1 MPVQDDGRPVV
12 AGYDGSAES
21 RLALRWAVEEARL
34 RFLPLLVCHAWQW
47 PYPRLSLAPE
57 TTEVV
62 RRMGRRVLD
71 SGLTTAHELAP
82 RLRVRGQLVEGT
94 PAAAL
99 VSLSRAAELIAIGP
113 RGTGGPDE
121 LRIGSTVE
129 VAAHARCPVAV
140 VRRSGHP
147 RAGRVAIAMEVE
159 EATPDSQELAVAFE
173 EARLRRAALLIICL
187 CPENARDTRQA
198 AVRFNTSVAM
208 WEERYPTV
216 EVETLIETRSHVEVL
231 RHAADR
237 SDLLVVA
244 DREHD
249 DPVDP
254 AIGPV
259 CRVMLREAPCTIV
272 VTPSQA
278 RQASPRRERLVRS

>member
-1 MPVQDDGRPVV
+1 MPVQDDERPVV
-12 AGYDGSAES
+12 VGYDGSAES

-62 RRMGRRVLD
+62 RRMGKRVLD
-71 SGLTTAHELAP
+71 NGLTAAHELAP
-82 RLRVRGQLVEGT
+82 KVRVRGQLVEGT

-99 VSLSRAAELIAIGP
+99 VGLSGFAELIVIGP
-113 RGTGGPDE
+113 RGAGGPDE

-129 VAAHARCPVAV
+129 VAAYARCPVAV

-147 RAGRVAIAMEVE
+147 RAGRVAIAAEDASPE
-159 EATPDSQELAVAFE
+159 SAELGVAFE
-173 EARLRRAALLIICL
+173 EARLRRAELLIICL
-187 CPENARDTRQA
+187 CPENTRDTRQA
-198 AVRFNTSVAM
+198 AVRFNTNVAV
-208 WEERYPTV
+208 WEEKYPAV
-216 EVETLIETRSHVEVL
+216 EVESLIETRPHIEVL

-244 DREHD
+244 DRERD
-249 DPVDP
+249 DPMEP

-259 CRVMLREAPCTIV
+259 CRVMLREAPCTVV

-278 RQASPRRERLVRS
+278 WHPAPRRERLVRS

>member
-1 MPVQDDGRPVV
+1 MPVRDEGRSVV
-12 AGYDGSAES
+12 VGYDGSAES
-21 RLALRWAVEEARL
+21 RLALRWAIEDARL

-62 RRMGRRVLD
+62 RRMGRRVLE
-71 SGLTTAHELAP
+71 SGLMTARELAP
-82 RLRVRGQLVEGT
+82 KVPVHGRLVEGT
-94 PAAAL
+94 PAVAL
-99 VSLSRAAELIAIGP
+99 VGLSNDADLIAIGP
-113 RGTGGPDE
+113 RGAGDSEE

-140 VRRSGHP
+140 VRRPGHP
-147 RAGRVAIAMEVE
+147 RAGRVAIAVE
-159 EATPDSQELAVAFE
+159 DAAVDSQELAIAFE

-187 CPENARDTRQA
+187 CSEDTGDLRSV
-198 AVRFNTSVAM
+198 AVHFNTSVAV

-216 EVETLIETRSHVEVL
+216 VVETMIETRPHVEVL
-231 RHAADR
+231 RRAADR

-244 DREHD
+244 DREHH
-249 DPVDP
+249 DPLDP

-259 CRVMLREAPCTIV
+259 CRVMLSEAPCTVV

-278 RQASPRRERLVRS
+278 WSPSTRSELYVRG

>member
-1 MPVQDDGRPVV
+1 MPVQDEGRPVV
-12 AGYDGSAES
+12 VGYDGSAES
-21 RLALRWAVEEARL
+21 RLALRWAVEDARL

-71 SGLTTAHELAP
+71 SGLMAARELAP
-82 RLRVRGQLVEGT
+82 RVPVRGQLVEGT

-99 VSLSRAAELIAIGP
+99 VGLSNSAELIAIGP
-113 RGTGGPDE
+113 RGVGGPDE

-129 VAAHARCPVAV
+129 VAAHAHCPVAV
-140 VRRSGHP
+140 VRRPGHP
-147 RAGRVAIAMEVE
+147 RAGRVAIAVE
-159 EATPDSQELAVAFE
+159 DAGIDSTELGIAFE

-187 CPENARDTRQA
+187 CSEDAGDIRSA
-198 AVRFNTSVAM
+198 AVRFNTSVAL
-208 WEERYPTV
+208 WEEKYPLV
-216 EVETLIETRSHVEVL
+216 EVETMIETRPHVEVL

-237 SDLLVVA
+237 SDLLVVP
-244 DREHD
+244 DRERHD
-249 DPVDP
+249 PLEP

-259 CRVMLREAPCTIV
+259 CQVMLREAPCTVV

-278 RQASPRRERLVRS
+278 WSPSRRGEVFVRG

>member
-12 AGYDGSAES
+12 VGYDGSAES

-71 SGLTTAHELAP
+71 NGLMAVRELAP
-82 RLRVRGQLVEGT
+82 RVRVRGQLVEGT

-99 VSLSRAAELIAIGP
+99 VSLSSAAELIVIGP
-113 RGTGGPDE
+113 RGAGGPDE

-147 RAGRVAIAMEVE
+147 RAGRVAIAAED
-159 EATPDSQELAVAFE
+159 AGLDSAELGIAFE
-173 EARLRRAALLIICL
+173 EAMLRRAELLIICL
-187 CPENARDTRQA
+187 CPEDTRDTREA
-198 AVRFNTSVAM
+198 AVRFNTNVAV
-208 WEERYPTV
+208 WEEKYPAV
-216 EVETLIETRSHVEVL
+216 EVESMIETRPHVEVL

-244 DREHD
+244 DRERD
-249 DPVDP
+249 DPLDP

-259 CRVMLREAPCTIV
+259 CQVMLREAPCTVV

-278 RQASPRRERLVRS
+278 WHPAPRRERLVRS

>member
-12 AGYDGSAES
+12 VGYDGSAES

-71 SGLTTAHELAP
+71 NGLTAARELAP
-82 RLRVRGQLVEGT
+82 KVRVRGQLVEGT

-99 VSLSRAAELIAIGP
+99 VGLSGAAELIAIGP
-113 RGTGGPDE
+113 RGAGGPDE

-140 VRRSGHP
+140 VRRAGHP
-147 RAGRVAIAMEVE
+147 RSGRVAIAAEN
-159 EATPDSQELAVAFE
+159 AGPDSAELGVAFE
-173 EARLRRAALLIICL
+173 EARLRRAELLIICL
-187 CPENARDTRQA
+187 CPENARDTRQT
-198 AVRFNTSVAM
+198 AVRFNTEVAV
-208 WEERYPTV
+208 WEERYPAV
-216 EVETLIETRSHVEVL
+216 EVESLIETRPHVEVL

-244 DREHD
+244 DRERD
-249 DPVDP
+249 DPMDP

-259 CRVMLREAPCTIV
+259 CRVMLREAPCTVV

-278 RQASPRRERLVRS
+278 WHPSPRRKRLVRS

>member
-12 AGYDGSAES
+12 VGYDGSAES

-34 RFLPLLVCHAWQW
+34 RFRPLLVCHAWQW

-71 SGLTTAHELAP
+71 NGLMAARELAP
-82 RLRVRGQLVEGT
+82 RVPVRGQLVEGT

-99 VSLSRAAELIAIGP
+99 VGLSGAAELIAIGP
-113 RGTGGPDE
+113 RGAGGPDE

-147 RAGRVAIAMEVE
+147 RAGRVAIAAEN
-159 EATPDSQELAVAFE
+159 AGPDSAELGIAFE
-173 EARLRRAALLIICL
+173 EARLRRSELLVICL
-187 CPENARDTRQA
+187 CPENTRDIRQA
-198 AVRFNTSVAM
+198 AVRFNTDVAV
-208 WEERYPTV
+208 WEEKYPAV
-216 EVETLIETRSHVEVL
+216 EVESLVETRPHVEVL

-244 DREHD
+244 DRERD
-249 DPVDP
+249 DPMDP

-259 CRVMLREAPCTIV
+259 CQVMLREAPCTVV

-278 RQASPRRERLVRS
+278 WHPSPRRKRLVRS

>member
-1 MPVQDDGRPVV
+1 MPVRDEGRPVV
-12 AGYDGSAES
+12 VGYDGSAES
-21 RLALRWAVEEARL
+21 RLALRWAVEDARL

-62 RRMGRRVLD
+62 RRMGGRVLEN
-71 SGLTTAHELAP
+71 GLMTAREMAP
-82 RLRVRGQLVEGT
+82 RASIHGRLVEGT

-99 VSLSRAAELIAIGP
+99 VGLSNDAELIAIGP
-113 RGTGGPDE
+113 RGAGDPEE

-140 VRRSGHP
+140 VRRPGHQ
-147 RAGRVAIAMEVE
+147 RVGRVAIAVE
-159 EATPDSQELAVAFE
+159 DAAVDSQELAIAFE
-173 EARLRRAALLIICL
+173 EARLRRATLLIICL
-187 CPENARDTRQA
+187 CSEDTGDLRSA
-198 AVRFNTSVAM
+198 AVHFNTSVSV

-216 EVETLIETRSHVEVL
+216 VVETMIETRPHVEAL

-237 SDLLVVA
+237 SDLLVVP
-244 DREHD
+244 DREHH
-249 DPVDP
+249 DPLDP

-259 CRVMLREAPCTIV
+259 CRVMLSEAPCTVV

-278 RQASPRRERLVRS
+278 WSPSTWAELSARG

>member
-12 AGYDGSAES
+12 AGFDGSAES

-71 SGLTTAHELAP
+71 SGLTMVRELAP
-82 RLRVRGQLVEGT
+82 RVRVRGQLVEGT

-99 VSLSRAAELIAIGP
+99 VGLSGAAELIAIGP
-113 RGTGGPDE
+113 RGAGGPDE

-129 VAAHARCPVAV
+129 VAAHAHCPVAV

-147 RAGRVAIAMEVE
+147 RSGRVAIAVE
-159 EATPDSQELAVAFE
+159 DSGLDSPELGIAFE

-187 CPENARDTRQA
+187 CPENAHDTRQA
-198 AVRFNTSVAM
+198 AVRFNTDVAV
-208 WEERYPTV
+208 WEEKYPTV
-216 EVETLIETRSHVEVL
+216 EVESLIETRSHVEVL

-244 DREHD
+244 DRERD
-249 DPVDP
+249 DPLDP

-259 CRVMLREAPCTIV
+259 CQVMLREAPCTVV

-278 RQASPRRERLVRS
+278 WHPSPRWERLVRS

>member
-21 RLALRWAVEEARL
+21 RLALRWAVDEARL

-71 SGLTTAHELAP
+71 SGLAMARELAP
-82 RLRVRGQLVEGT
+82 RLPVRGQLVEGT

-99 VSLSRAAELIAIGP
+99 VGLSGTAELIAIGP
-113 RGTGGPDE
+113 RGAGGPDE

-129 VAAHARCPVAV
+129 VAAHAHCPVAV
-140 VRRSGHP
+140 VRRAGHP
-147 RAGRVAIAMEVE
+147 RAGRVAIAVE
-159 EATPDSQELAVAFE
+159 DAVPDSPELGIAFE
-173 EARLRRAALLIICL
+173 EARLRRAALLIIFL
-187 CPENARDTRQA
+187 CPENARDTRTA
-198 AVRFNTSVAM
+198 AVRFNTNVAV
-208 WEERYPTV
+208 WEEKYPTV

-244 DREHD
+244 DRERD
-249 DPVDP
+249 DPLEP

-259 CRVMLREAPCTIV
+259 CQVMLREAPCTIV

-278 RQASPRRERLVRS
+278 WHVPSRRERLVRS